1 MDEEVEMAVR
11 VSKSEFKAKALE
23 YFRRVEA
30 SGEPL
35 VITDHGR
42 PSLELRKITED
53 QRDPFEIL
61 KGTLLHYDRPLDP
74 VDDEEWEAL
83 K

>member
-1 MDEEVEMAVR
+1 MAVR

>member
-1 MDEEVEMAVR
+1 MAVQ
-11 VSKSEFKAKALE
+11 VSKSEFKARALE
-23 YFRRVEA
+23 YFRKVEA

-42 PSLELRKITED
+42 PSLELRKIAED
-53 QRDPFEIL
+53 VRDPFEVL
-61 KGTLLHYDRPLDP
+61 NRSVLRYDRPLDP
-74 VDDEEWEAL
+74 VDEEEWEAL

>member
-1 MDEEVEMAVR
+1 MAVQ
-11 VSKSEFKAKALE
+11 VSKSEFKARALE
-23 YFRRVEA
+23 YFRKVEA

-42 PSLELRKITED
+42 PSLELRKIAED
-53 QRDPFEIL
+53 TRDPFEIL
-61 KGTLLHYDRPLDP
+61 KGTVLRYDRPLDP
-74 VDDEEWEAL
+74 VDEEEWEAL

>member
-1 MDEEVEMAVR
+1 MAVQ
-11 VSKSEFKAKALE
+11 VSKSEFKARALE
-23 YFRRVEA
+23 YFRKVEA

-42 PSLELRKITED
+42 PSLELRKIAED
-53 QRDPFEIL
+53 VRDPFEVL
-61 KGTLLHYDRPLDP
+61 KGTVLRYDRPLDP
-74 VDDEEWEAL
+74 VDEEEWEAL

>member
-1 MDEEVEMAVR
+1 MAAQ
-11 VSKSEFKAKALE
+11 VSKSEFKARALE
-23 YFRRVEA
+23 YFRKVEA

-42 PSLELRKITED
+42 PSLELRKIAED
-53 QRDPFEIL
+53 TRDPFEIL
-61 KGTLLHYDRPLDP
+61 KGTVLRYDRPLDP
-74 VDDEEWEAL
+74 VDEEEWEAL

>member
-1 MDEEVEMAVR
+1 MSVQ
-11 VSKSEFKAKALE
+11 VSKSEFKARALE
-23 YFRRVEA
+23 YFRKVEA

-42 PSLELRKITED
+42 PSLELRKIAED
-53 QRDPFEIL
+53 VRDPFEVL
-61 KGTLLHYDRPLDP
+61 KGTVLRYDRPLDP
-74 VDDEEWEAL
+74 VDEEEWEAL

>member
-1 MDEEVEMAVR
+1 MQ
-11 VSKSEFKAKALE
+11 VSKSEFKARALE
-23 YFRRVEA
+23 YFRKVEA

-42 PSLELRKITED
+42 PSLELRKIAED
-53 QRDPFEIL
+53 VRDPFEVL
-61 KGTLLHYDRPLDP
+61 KRTVLRYDRPLDP
-74 VDDEEWEAL
+74 VDEEEWGAL